1 MSQFLDSFILLFG
14 GLILVGGLLKLGS
27 MLGGKRA
34 PWLAALLPIVGV
46 AGAVVGSN
54 WALERYGTSASA
66 TVVGKRE
73 WVTLLQNGSY
83 LKSFSL
89 TIKTPNAAV
98 GETVNLRADRSLFD
112 DVVTGGVVAVRSL
125 RIHPSFARLE
135 AMNGQRWLAIVNDA
149 GILPF
154 VLGVAALFGGIFLYG
169 GVGVAALVRKPA
181 SVLPLC
187 VGGYITW
194 QSARPFRGDPPAGA
208 PLTARATVTRLRTVT
223 AMYPLRESARPT
235 SGWRL
240 ERPYQV
246 VEAEFTPA
254 GRRVPVVG
262 VDAIDDGSIPR
273 LAVGTSVEVQYDR
286 SRPRIM
292 RLAAATRN
300 WPAVNARAVWI
311 GYGAL
316 AALVAGLLLLLLL
329 RLLFRRRRVR

>member
-1 MSQFLDSFILLFG
+1 MSRSSTYSS
-14 GLILVGGLLKLGS
+14 LG
-27 MLGGKRA
+27 A
-34 PWLAALLPIVGV
+34 
-46 AGAVVGSN
+46 
-54 WALERYGTSASA
+54 
-66 TVVGKRE
+66 
-73 WVTLLQNGSY
+73 
-83 LKSFSL
+83 
-89 TIKTPNAAV
+89 PNAAV

-208 PLTARATVTRLRTVT
+208 PLTARA
-223 AMYPLRESARPT
+223 
-235 SGWRL
+235 
-240 ERPYQV
+240 
-246 VEAEFTPA
+246 
-254 GRRVPVVG
+254 
-262 VDAIDDGSIPR
+262 
-273 LAVGTSVEVQYDR
+273 
-286 SRPRIM
+286 
-292 RLAAATRN
+292 
-300 WPAVNARAVWI
+300 VWI